1 MMIGE
6 GGMGVGEGGNEGED
20 DRYVTSKTGEK
31 NVFCICFGSE
41 KKQKTMDGSGRD
53 GSGCDIWYDRYEKK
67 KI

>member
-1 MMIGE
+1 MEYTVICRIGHE
-6 GGMGVGEGGNEGED
+6 ID
-20 DRYVTSKTGEK
+20 DDI
-31 NVFCICFGSE
+31 FCICFVSE